1 MLHPHRLKVHF
12 TFAALGGLSHN
23 VHGKSAFY
31 LIIERPGAW
40 QAPGRFS

>member
-31 LIIERPGAW
+31 LIIE
-40 QAPGRFS
+40 